1 MTAAPATTE
10 PLTQEE
16 QDAADALWKAV
27 AAGAT
32 LYALLRMSDRRKRLT
47 IERMII
53 RSERILVDIGIQLR
67 DGVIT
72 LAQWVRQVQQQLRP
86 LHLAAVAATVGGFP
100 LLTQAHV
107 SAYRQALSDQFAFL
121 ATFRQQ
127 LRSAAQLLDGT
138 FLARLRMYAR
148 AAHGVAQ
155 EVNRKVQPF
164 LGKTE
169 ERRVL
174 GVADHCPDCPPLAAR
189 GWQPIGSLPK
199 IGATVCRVN
208 CRCHWEYR

>member
-1 MTAAPATTE
+1 MTAAPAITE

-27 AAGAT
+27 AAAAS
-32 LYALLRMSDRRKRLT
+32 LYALIEMSDRRKRLA

-53 RSERILVDIGIQLR
+53 RHERILTDIGIQLQ

-72 LAQWVRQVQQQLRP
+72 LPQWERQTQSQLRP
-86 LHLAAVAATVGGFP
+86 LHLATVAATVGGFA

-107 SAYRQALSDQFAFL
+107 SAYRQAITVQFEFL
-121 ATFRQQ
+121 ATFRKQ
-127 LRSAAQLLDGT
+127 LRSADQLLDGT

-164 LGKTE
+164 FGKTE

-174 GVADHCPDCPPLAAR
+174 GVADHCPDCPPLATR
-189 GWQPIGSLPK
+189 GWQPIGSLPR
-199 IGATVCRVN
+199 IGDTVCRVN
-208 CRCHWEYR
+208 CRCRWEYR